1 MLRMPYNAIQF
12 YLPDILGMSSVE
24 ITVNIP
30 ITTLQHQIHTSVR
43 PSAFSRNLRAR
54 CICSKK
60 KNNKNSSV
68 GRGMEKGVDFIIP
81 FTIPHNKG
89 NKPIHR
95 SGNGNGASIPFHCFN
110 CPDDDPFW
118 KLKNLK
124 TCRTVPD
131 IYAVQSE
138 RLNTFNSA
146 FIPEYLVKMT
156 SCFGDQRW
164 RYNLAYSRGSLTAGS
179 APVGSIHKHRLM
191 ERNVWQLASLTVI
204 INETVF
210 VLL

>member
-30 ITTLQHQIHTSVR
+30 ITTLQHQIHTFAS
-43 PSAFSRNLRAR
+43 PSLCLFPKSACEVHLQQ
-54 CICSKK
+54 KK
-60 KNNKNSSV
+60 RTIKTRV

-81 FTIPHNKG
+81 FTIPHNEG

-95 SGNGNGASIPFHCFN
+95 SGNGNGASIPFHSFN

-131 IYAVQSE
+131 INAVQSE

-156 SCFGDQRW
+156 QVALVIRDIIWPTLGAVS
-164 RYNLAYSRGSLTAGS
+164 
-179 APVGSIHKHRLM
+179 
-191 ERNVWQLASLTVI
+191 QLEALRSVPFTNI
-204 INETVF
+204 GWWKGMSDSW
-210 VLL
+210 LLWLS